1 MRATAC
7 TPCSRHAGGFT
18 LIEMAVVLVVIAL
31 LVGSILVPLYTQVEE
46 RQVSDTEKALA
57 EIKEALMTFAVVNGY
72 LPCPDRTAGGGGGA
86 NDTANDGVEDF
97 NAGTGICNNISGTP
111 TRVWGNVP
119 WATLGLG
126 VAASDVWGNRFRY
139 VLDPDFAQRAPA
151 SPFTLTSQA
160 DLEVCATTSCA
171 VMLTSAV
178 AGEGAVA
185 VILSLGKNGLS
196 AINVN
201 TGVAN
206 PDPPAGSDEDQNK
219 DGRTYVSRTRTIGQ
233 PGCSDTVAGQPRCA
247 FDDVVTWVSKYTL
260 FSRMVAAGKL
270 P

>member
-1 MRATAC
+1 MDATAC
-7 TPCSRHAGGFT
+7 TRSSSAARAAAGFT
-18 LIEMAVVLVVIAL
+18 LIELAIAMFVIAL
-31 LVGSILVPLYTQVEE
+31 LLGSILVPLVTQVEQ
-46 RQVSDTEKALA
+46 RQISETQKALE
-57 EIKEALMTFAVVNGY
+57 EIKEALIGFAVAKGH

-97 NAGTGICNNISGTP
+97 NAGTGTCNNVSGTP

-119 WATLGLG
+119 WVTLGLS

-139 VLDPDFAQRAPA
+139 ALDPDFAQRAPA
-151 SPFTLTSQA
+151 VLFTLASQA
-160 DLEVCATTSCA
+160 DLQVCATTDCVVSH
-171 VMLTSAV
+171 TSLA

-196 AINVN
+196 AINAN

-206 PDPPAGSDEDQNK
+206 PNPPAGSDEAQNI
-219 DGRTYVSRTRTIGQ
+219 DGRTYVSRTKTG
-233 PGCSDTVAGQPRCA
+233 AGSTA
-247 FDDVVTWVSKYTL
+247 EEFDDVVTWLSKYSL
-260 FSRMVAAGKL
+260 FHQMVAAGKL